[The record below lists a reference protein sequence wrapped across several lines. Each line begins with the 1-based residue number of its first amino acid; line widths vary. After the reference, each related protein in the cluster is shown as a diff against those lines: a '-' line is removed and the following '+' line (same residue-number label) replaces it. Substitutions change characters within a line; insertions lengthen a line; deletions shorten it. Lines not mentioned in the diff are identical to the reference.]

1 MSNSIEGTPRLGQ
14 LVGHPGATLG
24 ENVRRTL
31 LDLIMRGQFEEGH
44 RLYPDHLAEQ
54 FGVSITPVREALM
67 QLSAEGFIEAVQRRG
82 FHVRTPDAQQ
92 VRNIWQVR
100 QGLELTAGELCIA
113 RFKAGQLKAAD
124 FDVLVRLQEAQ
135 ESHTEQIQHVD
146 KLELNG
152 QFHSQIVAFSDNPLL
167 ITLYQGIRHKV
178 LGSLVQRGLDSWRRR
193 LDDESAE
200 HWKIIE
206 GLQTGSYDIYQAAV
220 RAHIARSLTDALI
233 DLAARNDQ
241 DRPG

>member
-1 MSNSIEGTPRLGQ
+1 MSSSTEDWPRAGQ
-14 LVGHPGATLG
+14 LVGQPGATLG
-24 ENVRRTL
+24 ENVRSTL
-31 LDLIMRGQFEEGH
+31 LELIMRGHFEEGH

-67 QLSAEGFIEAVQRRG
+67 QLAAEGFIEAVQRRG

-92 VRNIWQVR
+92 IRNIWQVR
-100 QGLELTAGELCIA
+100 QGLELTAGELCID
-113 RFKAGQLKAAD
+113 RLKAGQLQVSD
-124 FDVLVRLQEAQ
+124 FDVLVQLQERQ
-135 ESHTEQIQHVD
+135 QTRSEQIQHVE

-152 QFHSQIVAFSDNPLL
+152 RFHSQIVEFSGNPLL
-167 ITLYQGIRHKV
+167 LSLYRSIQHKV

-200 HWKIIE
+200 HWQIIK
-206 GLQTGSYDIYQAAV
+206 GLQTGSYETYRAAV

-233 DLAARNDQ
+233 DLDARNNQ
-241 DRPG
+241 KRRE